1 VSGYPQ
7 WEFPAC
13 WLQGA
18 VQQNLYGKSFPKARS
33 CKPSWG
39 SFRTYADAALSSGS
53 PHRPATAPAFR
64 KQCEVLAVK
73 DKEQG
78 HAPDQLE
85 EMMGNLRL
93 LVADDHDV
101 VRKGVRTLLEEQP
114 GWEVAAEAADGREAV
129 EKAKLVQP
137 DVTILDLSMPELNGL
152 EAAREILKTVPTK
165 VLILTM
171 YDSDPLIRQT
181 LEAGARG
188 YLLKSDA
195 GRDLVSAVDALRRNK
210 TFFTPKV
217 AQMVLEGY
225 LGRTTKE
232 NEDDSNR
239 KNGLRLTARQ
249 KQILQL
255 LAEGK
260 SSKEVAVALNISV
273 KTAETHRAN
282 IMRRLDCHSVTE
294 LVRYAIRNHIIE
306 A

>member
-1 VSGYPQ
+1 
-7 WEFPAC
+7 
-13 WLQGA
+13 
-18 VQQNLYGKSFPKARS
+18 
-33 CKPSWG
+33 
-39 SFRTYADAALSSGS
+39 
-53 PHRPATAPAFR
+53 
-64 KQCEVLAVK
+64 
-73 DKEQG
+73 
-78 HAPDQLE
+78 
-85 EMMGNLRL
+85 MMGTLRL

-114 GWEVAAEAADGREAV
+114 GWEVAAEASDGREAV

-152 EAAREILKTVPTK
+152 EAAREILKSVSTK

-225 LGRTTKE
+225 LGRPTKE
-232 NEDDSNR
+232 NEEDGGR

-260 SSKEVAVALNISV
+260 SSKEVAVSLNISV

>member
-1 VSGYPQ
+1 M
-7 WEFPAC
+7 A
-13 WLQGA
+13 
-18 VQQNLYGKSFPKARS
+18 
-33 CKPSWG
+33 
-39 SFRTYADAALSSGS
+39 
-53 PHRPATAPAFR
+53 
-64 KQCEVLAVK
+64 
-73 DKEQG
+73 
-78 HAPDQLE
+78 
-85 EMMGNLRL
+85 NLRL

-152 EAAREILKTVPTK
+152 EAAKEILKTVPTK

-225 LGRTTKE
+225 LGRPSKE
-232 NEDDSNR
+232 NDEDNNR

>member
-1 VSGYPQ
+1 
-7 WEFPAC
+7 
-13 WLQGA
+13 
-18 VQQNLYGKSFPKARS
+18 
-33 CKPSWG
+33 
-39 SFRTYADAALSSGS
+39 
-53 PHRPATAPAFR
+53 
-64 KQCEVLAVK
+64 
-73 DKEQG
+73 
-78 HAPDQLE
+78 
-85 EMMGNLRL
+85 MMANLRL

-101 VRKGVRTLLEEQP
+101 VRKGVRMLLEEQP
-114 GWEVAAEAADGREAV
+114 GWEVAAEAANGREAV
-129 EKAKLVQP
+129 EKAQLVQP

-152 EAAREILKTVPTK
+152 EAAREILKTVQTK
-165 VLILTM
+165 ILILTM

-195 GRDLVSAVDALRRNK
+195 GKDLVSAVDALRRNK

-225 LGRTTKE
+225 LGRPTKD
-232 NEDDSNR
+232 NEAEDNNR

-294 LVRYAIRNHIIE
+294 LVRYAIRNHII
-306 A
+306 AA

>member
-1 VSGYPQ
+1 
-7 WEFPAC
+7 
-13 WLQGA
+13 
-18 VQQNLYGKSFPKARS
+18 
-33 CKPSWG
+33 
-39 SFRTYADAALSSGS
+39 
-53 PHRPATAPAFR
+53 
-64 KQCEVLAVK
+64 
-73 DKEQG
+73 
-78 HAPDQLE
+78 
-85 EMMGNLRL
+85 MGNLRL

-137 DVTILDLSMPELNGL
+137 DVSILDLSMPELNGL
-152 EAAREILKTVPTK
+152 EAAKEILKTVPTK

-225 LGRTTKE
+225 LGRPSKE
-232 NEDDSNR
+232 NDEDNTR

>member
-1 VSGYPQ
+1 
-7 WEFPAC
+7 
-13 WLQGA
+13 
-18 VQQNLYGKSFPKARS
+18 
-33 CKPSWG
+33 
-39 SFRTYADAALSSGS
+39 
-53 PHRPATAPAFR
+53 
-64 KQCEVLAVK
+64 
-73 DKEQG
+73 
-78 HAPDQLE
+78 
-85 EMMGNLRL
+85 MGILRL

-114 GWEVAAEAADGREAV
+114 GWEVAAEASDGREAV
-129 EKAKLVQP
+129 EKAKLFQP

-152 EAAREILKTVPTK
+152 EAAREILKTVSTK

-225 LGRTTKE
+225 LGRPTKE
-232 NEDDSNR
+232 NEDDNGR